1 MSILNDSG
9 LNNINENLNL
19 QTFYA
24 KDVVENLLTKNSSF
38 PCIKTL
44 INNQNVISNL
54 RNLSKIDSEK
64 IDHTLKS
71 IIECEKKLEFF
82 YEGKNSLENLEE
94 DTFGQLIFQHSE
106 LKVFNTFPFLLLII
120 SYIKIYFIPIVS
132 VVLPVIM
139 YFLPYLIIKYVWN
152 MPITYEMYQTIMGK
166 MWSFSLD
173 NTSLE
178 KILQNAFA
186 VFTFAQ
192 SMYQPIQNALH
203 LNKINTTINDLGKYL
218 YDYSMHITN
227 LKSILDRNNIKFKLF
242 DALDTFCN
250 SMDYRKN
257 FSYVLENP
265 VYLTLVSNN
274 VSLFE
279 LLYTISKNSDF
290 KKVNLYSSTDPFLQ
304 IVNCYDINLSK
315 DKRVGSDFHINS
327 DSKHFLLSGPNGGGK
342 SSFLRGLL
350 QTVLFS
356 QGFGYAIGDS
366 IDYSPFDYI
375 FSGLHIQDI
384 PGQKSLFEKEVCF
397 ARDVLYYNN
406 PAYKGLVLFDEIF
419 HSTNPPDGIRTANEF
434 LNKLYTYD
442 HIASIISTH
451 VFEII
456 EHSPPF
462 VKKICVKAHREEN
475 VLIYDYKLSE
485 GICKESSVTEIWA
498 KVYDSA
504 DQ

>member
-9 LNNINENLNL
+9 LNNINNVLNL
-19 QTFYA
+19 QTYYA

-38 PCIKTL
+38 PCIKNVL
-44 INNQNVISNL
+44 NNQEIISKLKSLNE
-54 RNLSKIDSEK
+54 SDSEK
-64 IDHTLKS
+64 VDDILEN
-71 IIECEKKLEFF
+71 IVECEKKLEFF
-82 YEGKNSLENLEE
+82 YKGENSLENLEE

-106 LKVFNTFPFLLLII
+106 LKVFNTFPFLLLLI
-120 SYIKIYFIPIVS
+120 SYMKIYFVPIVS
-132 VVLPVIM
+132 VVLPILM

-152 MPITYEMYQTIMGK
+152 MPMTYEMYQTIMGK

-203 LNKINTTINDLGKYL
+203 LNTINITIYDLGKYL
-218 YDYSMHITN
+218 YDYTTHINN
-227 LKSILDRNNIKFKLF
+227 LKTILEQNTINFKVF

-265 VYLTLVSNN
+265 IYLTLISKNIA
-274 VSLFE
+274 LFE
-279 LLYTISKNSDF
+279 LLYNISKNNDF
-290 KKVNLYSSTDPFLQ
+290 KKVNLYSSNSPYLK
-304 IVNCYDINLSK
+304 IVNFYDINLSK
-315 DKRVGSDFHINS
+315 DTRVGSDFFINS
-327 DSKHFLLSGPNGGGK
+327 DTNHFLLSGPNGGGK

-350 QTVLFS
+350 QTILFS
-356 QGFGYAIGDS
+356 QSLGYAIGDS

-456 EHSPPF
+456 ENSPEF

-475 VLIYDYKLSE
+475 VLIYDYKVSD
-485 GICKESSVTEIWA
+485 GICKESSVTEIWK

-504 DQ
+504 AK